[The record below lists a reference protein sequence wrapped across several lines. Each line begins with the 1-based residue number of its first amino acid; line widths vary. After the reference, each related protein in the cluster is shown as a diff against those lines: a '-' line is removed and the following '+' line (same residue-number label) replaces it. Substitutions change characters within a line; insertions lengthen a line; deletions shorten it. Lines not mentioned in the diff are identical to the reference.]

1 MDKKGNGPCCA
12 KCRYVNGEGLKETA
26 SNEQYIGGW
35 AGIIPAYSKN
45 KLQNRARS
53 GCIMGS
59 IWRFI
64 RPYKVPA
71 GIAILFMLL
80 ELAVEL
86 VQPLLM
92 AKIINE
98 GVMEK
103 DPGVVSLWGG
113 IMMFLSVVAFFA
125 GIMNTFYASHTS
137 QSFSYDIRNS
147 TFRHIQSLSYS
158 QFSIFS
164 TGSLLTRLTNDIQ
177 QLQNTVFM
185 MLRIMLRAPLLIIG
199 GLTMALIVDVRMGM
213 FLAVTVPVLFSFLI
227 YIFAKGSRM
236 FRTVQEKLDQVNTVI
251 GENLTGMKLIRA
263 FQRRNYEE
271 VRFSGANAALKEKT
285 SSVLRFMEV
294 TMPSLLLLMNITIIV
309 ILWYGHNEINTA
321 KTDVG
326 SVVAIINYATRITS
340 SLSVFSFIVMAFS
353 RARASA
359 QRLDEVL
366 QTEPSMTDPAMHA
379 EKGEIRGEITFK
391 NVSFTYDSQSVYA
404 LKNLSFTVAPGET
417 LAVMGATGS
426 GKSTLVNLI
435 PRLYDSVEGTV
446 AIDGTDVRDMKQTDL
461 RMAIGVVPQTAM
473 LFTGTIKE
481 NLLWGDRDATDEE
494 LEAACRA
501 AQIYGLI
508 ERMPDRFATRVG
520 QKGVNLSGGQRQR
533 LSIARA
539 LMRKPAILLFDD
551 STSALDI
558 NTERRLLGAL
568 KNYKSTKIFI
578 TQKISTAKEANKILL
593 LKDGEKIAEGTHEDL
608 MKHSVL
614 YNEILKSQNEEGRE
628 SHAIEPHH

>member
-1 MDKKGNGPCCA
+1 
-12 KCRYVNGEGLKETA
+12 
-26 SNEQYIGGW
+26 
-35 AGIIPAYSKN
+35 
-45 KLQNRARS
+45 
-53 GCIMGS
+53 MGS
-59 IWRFI
+59 VWRFI
-64 RPYKVPA
+64 RPYKIPA
-71 GIAILFMLL
+71 GIAIIFMLS

-98 GVMEK
+98 GVMERE
-103 DPGVVSLWGG
+103 PGVVLLWGG
-113 IMMFLSVVAFFA
+113 VMLLLSVGAFLA
-125 GIMNTFYASHTS
+125 GIMNTYYASHTS
-137 QSFSYDIRNS
+137 QGFSYDLRNS

-199 GLTMALIVDVRMGM
+199 GLAMALIVDVRMGM
-213 FLAVTVPVLFSFLI
+213 FLAVTVPVIFFFLI
-227 YIFAKGSRM
+227 YIFTKGSRM
-236 FRTVQEKLDQVNTVI
+236 FRIVQEKLDQVNTVI

-263 FQRRNYEE
+263 FQRRGYEE
-271 VRFSGANAALKEKT
+271 ERFSESNAELKEKT

-294 TMPSLLLLMNITIIV
+294 TMPSLLLLMNITIII
-309 ILWYGHNEINTA
+309 ILWFGHKEINA
-321 KTDVG
+321 ANTDVG
-326 SVVAIINYATRITS
+326 SVVAIVNYATRITS

-359 QRLDEVL
+359 LRLDEVL
-366 QTEPSMTDPAMHA
+366 KTEPSMTNPAEPA
-379 EKGEIRGEITFK
+379 ESAGLKGEIAFR
-391 NVSFTYDSQSVYA
+391 NVSFTYDNQSVYA
-404 LKNLSFTVAPGET
+404 LKNLSFTVGPGKT
-417 LAVMGATGS
+417 LAVLGATGS

-435 PRLYDSVEGTV
+435 PRLYDAVEGTV

-461 RMAIGVVPQTAM
+461 RMSIGVVPQTAM

-481 NLLWGDRDATDEE
+481 NLLWGKRDATDEE
-494 LEAACRA
+494 LEEACKA

-508 ERMPDRFATRVG
+508 ERMPDGLDTRVG

-558 NTERRLLGAL
+558 NTERRLLRAL
-568 KNYKSTKIFI
+568 KNYHSTKIFV
-578 TQKISTAKEANKILL
+578 TQKISTAKEADKILL
-593 LKDGEKIAEGTHEDL
+593 LKDGEKIAEGTHEEL
-608 MKHSVL
+608 MERSPL
-614 YNEILKSQNEEGRE
+614 YIDILKSQNEEGRG
-628 SHAIEPHH
+628 SHAVQTDR